1 MLHSSKLSSRFEK
14 SDENSDLAK
23 DKPKKFMLSKSV
35 LQSVKSIQQFEDNI
49 NQPENPKNAEK
60 SDIPDD
66 MEADLKKTLLEKID
80 SIPVWFDYN
89 SEQQKNLIKSFVDNK
104 LDSENIILNTEE
116 KETLID
122 KLFTSI
128 MGFGP
133 LDYLIVQDN
142 VDAVFVNGTSS
153 VHIEIGGRVLNT
165 EMNINEK
172 QMCFIINNISAMSG
186 VRIDN
191 SRNIWDLRFDN
202 LCITVIMPSV
212 SQKGYNITIRKQLPC
227 SMSKL
232 LEKNM
237 MTKEIFDFLVSIV
250 DAKKNVVISGEINSG
265 KTTLLDT
272 LITSTLLNRRVALFE
287 KKSSFTCEGSAF
299 MKFLTDRCSADY
311 KELLSDILKTIPDY
325 VISDFNVPMPEISEL
340 SGCIFTLRAS
350 SVEAAISKLT
360 AGFISEEHLPE
371 KYAKA
376 RVYTSYDYIV
386 QINQTKDGVKRI
398 TSIVELKPARTA
410 ALSVKVIAK
419 FVDEG
424 DYVTEIPQP
433 LTSIRAESLISEAG
447 SMSARFLKQN

>member
-1 MLHSSKLSSRFEK
+1 MLHSIKLSSRFEK

-23 DKPKKFMLSKSV
+23 EKPKKFMLSKSV
-35 LQSVKSIQQFEDNI
+35 LQSVKSIQQSEDNI
-49 NQPENPKNAEK
+49 NQPEISQNAEK

-186 VRIDN
+186 VKIDN
-191 SRNIWDLRFDN
+191 SKNIWDLRFNN
-202 LCITVIMPSV
+202 LCITVIMPSL
-212 SQKGYNITIRKQLPC
+212 SQGGYNLTIRKQLPC

-232 LEKNM
+232 FEKNM
-237 MTKEIFDFLVSIV
+237 MTREIFDFLVSIV

-272 LITSTLLNRRVALFE
+272 LISSTLLNKRVALFE
-287 KKSSFTCEGSAF
+287 NTPYFTCEGSAF
-299 MKFLTDRCSADY
+299 MKFLTDRCSPDY
-311 KELLSDILKTIPDY
+311 KELLSDILKTVPDY
-325 VISDFNVPMPEISEL
+325 VISDFNVPVPETSEL

-350 SVEAAISKLT
+350 SIEAAISKLT

-376 RVYTSYDYIV
+376 RVYSSYDYIV

-419 FVDEG
+419 FVDDG

-433 LTSIRAESLISEAG
+433 LTSIRAESLISEVG